1 MMNGTVIGPVVTP
14 PASNASA
21 QKLLSTKHSA
31 STNTSGYSTASMIL
45 KEIPKTILSIAA
57 VRKMPTPAATER
69 IKSIGLMPSTCAAR
83 ICKSGS
89 ATVTITPIT
98 KLTNAISQIFLL
110 SVSFAPAFLPISS
123 MEESAPSVNSPM
135 PRTSSRTPAQNDKK
149 IPDSTGATVAAKIA
163 TISATGNTEDKLSLN
178 FSLSA
183 CNIRKASLRFGEPIE
198 WNKGKDGADFFDM
211 PFFCNICCGSCHV
224 GRDLK
229 DKFSSVCFADSFP
242 DRGSRVAEAEF

>member
-1 MMNGTVIGPVVTP
+1 
-14 PASNASA
+14 
-21 QKLLSTKHSA
+21 
-31 STNTSGYSTASMIL
+31 
-45 KEIPKTILSIAA
+45 
-57 VRKMPTPAATER
+57 MPTPAATER
-69 IKSIGLMPSTCAAR
+69 IKTIGFMPSTCAAR

-149 IPDSTGATVAAKIA
+149 IPESTGATVAAKIA

-183 CNIRKASLRFGEPIE
+183 CNIRKASLRFGKPSE
-198 WNKGKDGADFFDM
+198 WNKGKDGADFL
-211 PFFCNICCGSCHV
+211 ICRSFGIFV
-224 GRDLK
+224 AGVAMWGRI
-229 DKFSSVCFADSFP
+229 
-242 DRGSRVAEAEF
+242 